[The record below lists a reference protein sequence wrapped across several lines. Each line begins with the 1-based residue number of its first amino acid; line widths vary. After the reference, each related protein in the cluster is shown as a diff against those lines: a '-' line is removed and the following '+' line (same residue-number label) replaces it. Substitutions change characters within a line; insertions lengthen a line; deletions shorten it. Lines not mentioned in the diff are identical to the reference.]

1 MDADAE
7 QPKSE
12 RNTAP
17 EHMQQAALPSTGN
30 GTEAR
35 VANGTEIGTA
45 PETVAAADGKE
56 PNDKE
61 YHPPTSYLE
70 TIVHLF
76 KGNIGPGLFAMGD
89 AFKNGGL
96 IVAPVLTI
104 AIAVVSIHCQH
115 VLIACSKKMRDVRG
129 DAICSD
135 YAATVEQCFE
145 YGPVKLRN
153 WSRTMGRLV
162 DIFICVT
169 QLGFC
174 CIYFVFIS
182 TNLRQILRA
191 YDINID
197 VHLVMVMAFLP
208 VLLSSLITN
217 LKWLTPVSF
226 IANICMILGL
236 AITLYYALRD
246 GLPDVRERALYTN
259 GSQLALFFGTA
270 IFAFEG
276 IALVLPLKNAMRKP
290 RQFEKTFGV
299 LNVGMFLVTIMF
311 MFAGSVGYMKWG
323 EDVGGSLTLN
333 LGDTI
338 LAQSVKLMVSMGV
351 LLGYPLQ
358 FFVAIQIMWPS
369 AKQFCRLEGRSLS
382 GELGFRT
389 LLVILTLA
397 IAELVPALGLFI
409 SLIGALCSTAL
420 ALVFPPVIE
429 LIARSEPNKGPG
441 VWLFAKNLVILLL
454 ALLGFFTGSYESL
467 RQIFKHFGE
476 EELH

>member
-1 MDADAE
+1 MDAETPSQPPHQGQPVAKNQELAE
-7 QPKSE
+7 
-12 RNTAP
+12 A
-17 EHMQQAALPSTGN
+17 TGA
-30 GTEAR
+30 EAGGVDKASR
-35 VANGTEIGTA
+35 
-45 PETVAAADGKE
+45 KE
-56 PNDKE
+56 AHDEE

-96 IVAPVLTI
+96 LVAPLLTVI
-104 AIAVVSIHCQH
+104 IAVVSIHCQH
-115 VLIACSKKMRDVRG
+115 VLITCSKKMRDLRG
-129 DAICSD
+129 ESVCAD
-135 YAATVEQCFE
+135 YALTVERCFE
-145 YGPVKLRN
+145 NGPSKLRS

-182 TNLRQILRA
+182 TNLKQILQA
-191 YDINID
+191 YDIGMD
-197 VHLVMVMAFLP
+197 VHLVMLLAFVP

-217 LKWLTPVSF
+217 LKWLTPVSLF
-226 IANICMILGL
+226 ANVCMILGL
-236 AITLYYALRD
+236 AITLYYALKD
-246 GLPDVRERALYTN
+246 GLPEIGERALWTN

-276 IALVLPLKNAMRKP
+276 IALVMPLKNAMRKP
-290 RQFEKTFGV
+290 RQFESTLGV
-299 LNVGMFLVTIMF
+299 LNVGMFLVSVMF

-323 EDVGGSLTLN
+323 EQVGGSLTLN

-338 LAQSVKLMVSMGV
+338 LAQAVKLMVSAGV

-358 FFVAIQIMWPS
+358 FFVAIQIMWPGV
-369 AKQFCRLEGRSLS
+369 KEMCGIQGRSLA

-389 LLVILTLA
+389 AMVLLTLA

-441 VWLFAKNLVILLL
+441 VWICVKNLVILVL

-467 RQIFKHFGE
+467 KQIVRHFGE
-476 EELH
+476 EEFH

>member
-1 MDADAE
+1 MDAEAPTQLE
-7 QPKSE
+7 KNQ
-12 RNTAP
+12 TATVP
-17 EHMQQAALPSTGN
+17 RQETVEGGSTGETA
-30 GTEAR
+30 GGGG
-35 VANGTEIGTA
+35 VAK
-45 PETVAAADGKE
+45 VAKE
-56 PNDKE
+56 QDHDAE

-96 IVAPVLTI
+96 LVAPLLTVV
-104 AIAVVSIHCQH
+104 IAVVSIHCQH
-115 VLIACSKKMRDVRG
+115 VLVACSKKMRDLKGETVC
-129 DAICSD
+129 AD
-135 YAATVEQCFE
+135 YAQTVEQCFE
-145 YGPVKLRN
+145 NGPPKLRG

-182 TNLRQILRA
+182 TNLKQILQA
-191 YDINID
+191 YDIDMN
-197 VHLVMVMAFLP
+197 VHVVMLLAFVP

-217 LKWLTPVSF
+217 LKWLTPVSMF
-226 IANICMILGL
+226 ANVCMILGL
-236 AITLYYALRD
+236 AITLYYALKD
-246 GLPDVRERALYTN
+246 GLPEVEERALWTN

-276 IALVLPLKNAMRKP
+276 IALVMPLKNAMRKP
-290 RQFEKTFGV
+290 HQFERPLGV
-299 LNVGMFLVTIMF
+299 LNVGMFLVSVMF

-323 EDVGGSLTLN
+323 EQVGGSLTLN

-338 LAQSVKLMVSMGV
+338 LAQSVKLMVSAGV

-369 AKQFCRLEGRSLS
+369 AKQMCGIQGRSLL

-389 LLVILTLA
+389 FMVLVTLA
-397 IAELVPALGLFI
+397 IAEMVPALGLFI

-429 LIARSEPNKGPG
+429 LISRSELNKGPG
-441 VWLFAKNLVILLL
+441 IWICAKNLVILVL

-467 RQIFKHFGE
+467 KQIVKHFGE
-476 EELH
+476 EEVH

>member
-1 MDADAE
+1 MSNSSNSSNNNNNMDAEAPAQLE
-7 QPKSE
+7 KNQTATFPKE
-12 RNTAP
+12 ETVDGGVTGETAP
-17 EHMQQAALPSTGN
+17 K
-30 GTEAR
+30 
-35 VANGTEIGTA
+35 VIK
-45 PETVAAADGKE
+45 KE
-56 PNDKE
+56 DHDSE

-96 IVAPVLTI
+96 LVAPLLTVV
-104 AIAVVSIHCQH
+104 IAVVSIHCQH
-115 VLIACSKKMRDVRG
+115 VLVTCSKKMRDLRG
-129 DAICSD
+129 DSVCAD
-135 YAATVEQCFE
+135 YAQTVEQCFE
-145 YGPVKLRN
+145 NGPPKLRG

-182 TNLRQILRA
+182 TNLKQILQA
-191 YDINID
+191 YDIDMN
-197 VHLVMVMAFLP
+197 VHLVMLLAFVP

-217 LKWLTPVSF
+217 LKWLTPVSMF
-226 IANICMILGL
+226 ANVCMILGL
-236 AITLYYALRD
+236 AITLYYALKD
-246 GLPDVRERALYTN
+246 GLPGVEERALWTN

-276 IALVLPLKNAMRKP
+276 IALVMPLKNAMRKP
-290 RQFEKTFGV
+290 HQFERPLGV
-299 LNVGMFLVTIMF
+299 LNVGMFLVSVMF

-323 EDVGGSLTLN
+323 EQVGGSLTLN

-338 LAQSVKLMVSMGV
+338 LAQAVKLMVSTGV

-358 FFVAIQIMWPS
+358 FFVAIQIMWPN
-369 AKQFCRLEGRSLS
+369 AKQMCGIKGRSLI

-389 LLVILTLA
+389 FMVLVTLA
-397 IAELVPALGLFI
+397 IAEMVPALGLFI

-429 LIARSEPNKGPG
+429 LIARSEQNKGPG
-441 VWLFAKNLVILLL
+441 VWICAKNLVILVM
-454 ALLGFFTGSYESL
+454 AMLGFFTGSYESL
-467 RQIFKHFGE
+467 KQIVKHFGE

>member
-1 MDADAE
+1 MDAESTFQQSPIQNRTMTGPIQEAAE
-7 QPKSE
+7 TGRGGCGSVEVAGKSIRKQPQDE
-12 RNTAP
+12 N
-17 EHMQQAALPSTGN
+17 EHG
-30 GTEAR
+30 
-35 VANGTEIGTA
+35 
-45 PETVAAADGKE
+45 
-56 PNDKE
+56 E

-96 IVAPVLTI
+96 IVAPLLTVV
-104 AIAVVSIHCQH
+104 IAVVSIHCQH
-115 VLIACSKKMRDVRG
+115 VLIACSKKMRDLRG
-129 DAICSD
+129 DAVCAD
-135 YAATVEQCFE
+135 YAQTVEQCFE
-145 YGPVKLRN
+145 NGPMKLRG

-182 TNLRQILRA
+182 TNVKQILQA
-191 YDINID
+191 YNIDMD
-197 VHLVMVMAFLP
+197 VHLVMLLALVP

-217 LKWLTPVSF
+217 LKWLTPVSM
-226 IANICMILGL
+226 IANVCMVLGL
-236 AITLYYALRD
+236 AITLYYALKD
-246 GLPDVRERALYTN
+246 GLPEVKERAYWTS

-276 IALVLPLKNAMRKP
+276 IALVMPLKNAMRKP
-290 RQFEKTFGV
+290 SQFESRLGV
-299 LNVGMFLVTIMF
+299 LNVGMFLVSVMF

-323 EDVGGSLTLN
+323 EEVGGSLTLN

-338 LAQSVKLMVSMGV
+338 LAQAVKLMVSTGV

-358 FFVAIQIMWPS
+358 FFVAIQIMWPN
-369 AKQFCRLEGRSLS
+369 AKQLCGISGRSLV
-382 GELGFRT
+382 GELSFRT
-389 LLVILTLA
+389 IMVIVTLA
-397 IAELVPALGLFI
+397 IAEMVPALGLFI

-429 LIARSEPNKGPG
+429 LIASSEPNKGPG
-441 VWLFAKNLVILLL
+441 LFVCTKNLIILVV

-467 RQIFKHFGE
+467 KQIVNHFGE
-476 EELH
+476 MNG

>member
-1 MDADAE
+1 MTGPRQEAVETAARAGAAVGAVE
-7 QPKSE
+7 VAGKSTRKQPQDE
-12 RNTAP
+12 N
-17 EHMQQAALPSTGN
+17 E
-30 GTEAR
+30 E
-35 VANGTEIGTA
+35 
-45 PETVAAADGKE
+45 
-56 PNDKE
+56 E

-96 IVAPVLTI
+96 LVAPLLTVV
-104 AIAVVSIHCQH
+104 IAVVSIHCQH
-115 VLIACSKKMRDVRG
+115 VLIACSKKMRDLRG
-129 DAICSD
+129 DAVCAD
-135 YAATVEQCFE
+135 YAQTVEMCFE
-145 YGPVKLRN
+145 SGPVKLRG

-182 TNLRQILRA
+182 TNVKQILQA
-191 YDINID
+191 YSIDLD
-197 VHLVMVMAFLP
+197 VHLVMLLAFVP

-217 LKWLTPVSF
+217 LKWLTPVSM
-226 IANICMILGL
+226 IANVCMVLGL
-236 AITLYYALRD
+236 AITLYYALKD
-246 GLPDVRERALYTN
+246 GLPEVRERAYWTS

-276 IALVLPLKNAMRKP
+276 IALVMPLKNAMRKP
-290 RQFEKTFGV
+290 GQFESQLGV
-299 LNVGMFLVTIMF
+299 LNVGMFLVSVMF

-333 LGDTI
+333 LGDSI
-338 LAQSVKLMVSMGV
+338 LAQAVKLMVSTGV

-369 AKQFCRLEGRSLS
+369 AKQLCGISGRSLL
-382 GELGFRT
+382 GELSFRT
-389 LLVILTLA
+389 IMVIITLA
-397 IAELVPALGLFI
+397 IAEMVPALGLFI

-429 LIARSEPNKGPG
+429 LIASSEPNKGPG
-441 VWLFAKNLVILLL
+441 LFVSTKNLIILVV
-454 ALLGFFTGSYESL
+454 AMLGFFTGSYESL
-467 RQIFKHFGE
+467 KQIVNHFGE
-476 EELH
+476 MNG

>member
-1 MDADAE
+1 MDAETPAQVE
-7 QPKSE
+7 KNQTATVPKE
-12 RNTAP
+12 
-17 EHMQQAALPSTGN
+17 
-30 GTEAR
+30 
-35 VANGTEIGTA
+35 
-45 PETVAAADGKE
+45 ETVERGATGETAGGGGGGAAKKE
-56 PNDKE
+56 DHDAE

-96 IVAPVLTI
+96 LVAPLLTI
-104 AIAVVSIHCQH
+104 VIAVVSIHCQH
-115 VLIACSKKMRDVRG
+115 VLVTCSKKMRDLKGETVC
-129 DAICSD
+129 AD
-135 YAATVEQCFE
+135 YAQTVEQCFE
-145 YGPVKLRN
+145 TGPSKLRG

-182 TNLRQILRA
+182 TNLKQVLQA
-191 YDINID
+191 YDIDMN
-197 VHLVMVMAFLP
+197 VHLVMLLAFVP

-217 LKWLTPVSF
+217 LKWLTPVSMF
-226 IANICMILGL
+226 ANVCMILGL
-236 AITLYYALRD
+236 AITLYYALKD
-246 GLPDVRERALYTN
+246 GLPEVEERALWTN

-276 IALVLPLKNAMRKP
+276 IALVMPLKNAMRKP
-290 RQFEKTFGV
+290 HQFERPLGV
-299 LNVGMFLVTIMF
+299 LNVGMFLVSVMF

-323 EDVGGSLTLN
+323 EQVGGSLTLN

-338 LAQSVKLMVSMGV
+338 LAQAVKLMVSAGV

-369 AKQFCRLEGRSLS
+369 AKQMCGIQGRSLI

-389 LLVILTLA
+389 CMVLVTLA
-397 IAELVPALGLFI
+397 IAEMVPALGLFI

-429 LIARSEPNKGPG
+429 LIARSEQNKGPG
-441 VWLFAKNLVILLL
+441 VWICVKNLVILVM

-467 RQIFKHFGE
+467 KQIVKHFGE
-476 EELH
+476 E

>member
-1 MDADAE
+1 M
-7 QPKSE
+7 
-12 RNTAP
+12 
-17 EHMQQAALPSTGN
+17 
-30 GTEAR
+30 
-35 VANGTEIGTA
+35 
-45 PETVAAADGKE
+45 
-56 PNDKE
+56 
-61 YHPPTSYLE
+61 E

-96 IVAPVLTI
+96 LVAPLLTV

-115 VLIACSKKMRDVRG
+115 VLVTCSKKMRDLRG
-129 DAICSD
+129 EAVCSD
-135 YAATVEQCFE
+135 YALTVERCFE
-145 YGPVKLRN
+145 NGPSKLRS

-182 TNLRQILRA
+182 TNLKQVSLSWSRKVASLYLELFSKILQA
-191 YDINID
+191 YDIGMD
-197 VHLVMVMAFLP
+197 VHLVMLLAFVP

-217 LKWLTPVSF
+217 LKWLTPVSMF
-226 IANICMILGL
+226 ANVCMILGL
-236 AITLYYALRD
+236 AITLYYALKD
-246 GLPDVRERALYTN
+246 GLPEIGERALWTN

-276 IALVLPLKNAMRKP
+276 IALVMPLKNAMRKP
-290 RQFEKTFGV
+290 RQFESTLGV
-299 LNVGMFLVTIMF
+299 LNVGMFLVSVMF

-323 EDVGGSLTLN
+323 EQVGGSLTLN

-338 LAQSVKLMVSMGV
+338 LAQAVKLMVSAGV

-358 FFVAIQIMWPS
+358 FFVAIQIMWPGV
-369 AKQFCRLEGRSLS
+369 KQMCGIQGRSLA

-389 LLVILTLA
+389 SMVLLTLA

-441 VWLFAKNLVILLL
+441 VWICVKNLVILVL

-467 RQIFKHFGE
+467 KQIVKHFG
-476 EELH
+476 

>member
-1 MDADAE
+1 MTTSFAPATDGSSLATAAN
-7 QPKSE
+7 PKPDS
-12 RNTAP
+12 
-17 EHMQQAALPSTGN
+17 GN
-30 GTEAR
+30 GE
-35 VANGTEIGTA
+35 
-45 PETVAAADGKE
+45 D
-56 PNDKE
+56 

-96 IVAPVLTI
+96 VVAPLLTI
-104 AIAVVSIHCQH
+104 LIAVISIHCQH
-115 VLIACSKKMRDVRG
+115 VLIACSKKMRDLRG
-129 DAICSD
+129 DAVCAD
-135 YAATVEQCFE
+135 YAATVEMCFE
-145 YGPVKLRN
+145 NGPMKLRG

-162 DIFICVT
+162 DVFICVT

-182 TNLRQILRA
+182 TNLKQILKA
-191 YDINID
+191 YGIEMD
-197 VHLVMVMAFLP
+197 VHLVMLLALLP

-217 LKWLTPVSF
+217 LKWLTPVSMF
-226 IANICMILGL
+226 ANVCMILGL
-236 AITLYYALRD
+236 AITLYYALKD
-246 GLPDVRERALYTN
+246 GLPEVKERALWTN

-276 IALVLPLKNAMRKP
+276 IALVMPLKNAMRKSQ
-290 RQFEKTFGV
+290 QFESTLGV
-299 LNVGMFLVTIMF
+299 LNVGMFLVSVMF
-311 MFAGSVGYMKWG
+311 MFAGCVGYMKWG
-323 EDVGGSLTLN
+323 EHVGGSLTLN

-338 LAQSVKLMVSMGV
+338 LAQAVKAMVSMGV

-358 FFVAIQIMWPS
+358 FFVAVQVMWPS
-369 AKQFCRLEGRSLS
+369 AKQMCGIEGRSLS
-382 GELGFRT
+382 GELIFRS
-389 LLVILTLA
+389 LLVIVTLA

-429 LIARSEPNKGPG
+429 LIAHSAPSKGPG
-441 VWLFAKNLVILLL
+441 LWISMKNLIILLL

-467 RQIFKHFGE
+467 KQIVKHFGE
-476 EELH
+476 EELL

>member
-1 MDADAE
+1 
-7 QPKSE
+7 
-12 RNTAP
+12 
-17 EHMQQAALPSTGN
+17 
-30 GTEAR
+30 
-35 VANGTEIGTA
+35 
-45 PETVAAADGKE
+45 
-56 PNDKE
+56 
-61 YHPPTSYLE
+61 SYLE

-96 IVAPVLTI
+96 IVGPLLTI
-104 AIAVVSIHCQH
+104 VIAVVSIHCQH
-115 VLIACSKKMRDVRG
+115 VLIACSKKMRDLRG
-129 DAICSD
+129 EEVCAD
-135 YAATVEQCFE
+135 YAETVKQCFE
-145 YGPVKLRN
+145 NGPTKLRS
-153 WSRTMGRLV
+153 WSRTMSRLV

-182 TNLRQILRA
+182 TNVKQIMQA
-191 YDINID
+191 YEID
-197 VHLVMVMAFLP
+197 LDVRLVMLMALLP

-217 LKWLTPVSF
+217 LKWLTPVSLF
-226 IANICMILGL
+226 ANICMILGL
-236 AITLYYALRD
+236 AITLYYALKD
-246 GLPDVRERALYTN
+246 GLPEIGERALWTN

-276 IALVLPLKNAMRKP
+276 IALVMPLKNAMAKS
-290 RQFEKTFGV
+290 RQFESILGV
-299 LNVGMFLVTIMF
+299 LNVGMFLVSVMF

-323 EDVGGSLTLN
+323 EAVGGSLTLN

-338 LAQSVKLMVSMGV
+338 LAQVVKLMVSMGV

-358 FFVAIQIMWPS
+358 FFVAIQIMWPNV
-369 AKQFCRLEGRSLS
+369 KQIFRIPGRSLA
-382 GELGFRT
+382 GELGFRSFMV
-389 LLVILTLA
+389 LVTLA

-441 VWLFAKNLVILLL
+441 VWICLKNLVILVM
-454 ALLGFFTGSYESL
+454 ALLGFFTGTYESL
-467 RQIFKHFGE
+467 KQIVLHFNE
-476 EELH
+476 Q